1 MVSNVDRITKEKY
14 QELKVKN
21 LFEEKMT
28 DRVFATILINNVAYK
43 FAWGSDIVVPVI
55 KIINNQYCTIGIDLE
70 FIVINMIENVVI
82 DSVKLNYFFY
92 DTQIFNN
99 FLFVITELQI
109 LKIEMQ
115 NFKIIDQID
124 LPEIFESWDVVD
136 NKIKITCLDGQEV
149 IILREVMLSIR

>member
-1 MVSNVDRITKEKY
+1 MVSSVDRITKEKY
-14 QELKVKN
+14 QELKIKN

-28 DRVFATILINNVAYK
+28 DCVYATILINNVVYK
-43 FAWGSDIVVPVI
+43 FAWASDLVTPVI
-55 KIINNQYCTIGIDLE
+55 KIINNQYCTIGIDLD

-99 FLFVITELQI
+99 FLFVITELEI

-115 NFKIIDQID
+115 NFKIIDEIG

-136 NKIKITCLDGQEV
+136 NKIKVICLDGQEV
-149 IILREVMLSIR
+149 IM